1 MPFAAIN
8 GQNIFYTDTG
18 GADKPVL
25 LFSHGLL
32 MDHRMFDPQVAAL
45 QSDYRCIAWDER
57 GHGQTAQASA
67 CAPFSYYDSADDAAA
82 LLAHLGVQQAV
93 LVGMSQGGYLSLRCA
108 LTHPELVRALV
119 LIDTQA
125 LPEDPA
131 LMPHHMAM
139 AQRWAHSGMDD
150 GMAATVASIILG
162 DSWEG
167 ASAWKAQ
174 WQGMDTAHLLQCFA
188 TLGQRDD
195 ISQKIAAITVPALVI
210 HGSHDYAIAPQRAQ
224 QMAESL
230 PQSQWLE
237 VAGAGHA
244 PNLTHPEPVNQ
255 AMADFLHRLAP
266 SKQVPAARTVGA
278 GPG

>member
-82 LLAHLGVQQAV
+82 LLAHVGVKQAV

-108 LTHPELVRALV
+108 LTHPEVVRALV

-139 AQRWAHSGMDD
+139 VQRWVHGGMDD
-150 GMAATVASIILG
+150 GMAATVESFILG
-162 DSWEG
+162 DSWAG
-167 ASAWKAQ
+167 APAWKARWKQ
-174 WQGMDTAHLLQCFA
+174 VDAAHLLQCFT

-195 ISQKIAAITVPALVI
+195 ISQKIAAIERPALVI
-210 HGSHDYAIAPQRAQ
+210 HGSQDRAIASERAKA
-224 QMAESL
+224 MAQTL

-237 VAGAGHA
+237 IAGAGHA

-255 AMADFLHRLAP
+255 AMADFLRRLAP
-266 SKQVPAARTVGA
+266 STQRPAASAGA
-278 GPG
+278 C

>member
-32 MDHRMFDPQVAAL
+32 MDHRMFDPQVAAF

-82 LLAHLGVQQAV
+82 LLAHVGVQQAV

-108 LTHPELVRALV
+108 LTHPEVVRALV

-125 LPEDPA
+125 LPEDPT

-139 AQRWAHSGMDD
+139 VQRWAHSGMDE
-150 GMAATVASIILG
+150 GMAATVESFILG
-162 DSWEG
+162 DQWEG
-167 ASAWKAQ
+167 ASAWKAK
-174 WQGMDTAHLLQCFA
+174 WQSMDTANMLQCFA

-195 ISQKIAAITVPALVI
+195 ISQKITAITVPALVV
-210 HGSHDYAIAPQRAQ
+210 HGSQDRAIAPERAQ
-224 QMAESL
+224 AMAQSL

-237 VAGAGHA
+237 IAGAGHA
-244 PNLTHPEPVNQ
+244 PNLTHPAPVND
-255 AMADFLHRLAP
+255 AMRQFLHSVASPAP
-266 SKQVPAARTVGA
+266 M
-278 GPG
+278 PG